1 MRPSSD
7 DLFFE
12 RFLLTEGAGWQQGQ
26 SQHRDC
32 RDAENTT
39 PVHWFP
45 PLSRLL
51 PVREAACGSAMR
63 MPSCFKGSSPQV
75 RRLFGVVKG
84 DDDLASG
91 RLHRVSMFQMG
102 HEPKNSM

>member
-39 PVHWFP
+39 PIHWIP
-45 PLSRLL
+45 PLSIDYSPCAKRRAG
-51 PVREAACGSAMR
+51 PRCESRCSAVYVIR
-63 MPSCFKGSSPQV
+63 RRPPPCAVCVLERSFRHGYDPFWKGEHET
-75 RRLFGVVKG
+75 KI
-84 DDDLASG
+84 
-91 RLHRVSMFQMG
+91 RV
-102 HEPKNSM
+102 HH